1 MRDRQLAHVTG
12 SAVEKMAGSSA
23 EERSSPAVSHPS
35 PQGLGKKSLCGGFT
49 VAQEFVPLD
58 RGSYTDISLAGLI
71 GAQNAPE
78 TPDFHRSGLGELVRQ
93 RHNNLDGRTALKDLG
108 KIKVQPPGADLAG
121 FRGNFAD
128 YRVVHPANG

>member
-1 MRDRQLAHVTG
+1 MGSPLKNMAGG
-12 SAVEKMAGSSA
+12 SAEDEAPRPLLTHLRRVWVRK
-23 EERSSPAVSHPS
+23 P
-35 PQGLGKKSLCGGFT
+35 LCGGFT

-93 RHNNLDGRTALKDLG
+93 RHDDLDGRTALEDLG
-108 KIKVQPPGADLAG
+108 KIKVQPPGADLPG

-128 YRVVHPANG
+128 YRVVHPANGQR